1 MGLLLEWSIVKT
13 LLWQLGVIA
22 HFLITLWLVVRVIQQ
37 QRRQSVAIAWI
48 AVLFAL
54 PVVGI
59 IGYMLFGEI
68 NIGHQYRK
76 RSLMAQKLLRDFA
89 NAQQIDFNE
98 ISKNLDTEARQL
110 SNIAL
115 LKTGL
120 GVYDN
125 HTLTLMTDADAIF
138 ASLLADIR
146 AANTMIL
153 LEFYIVSPQGR
164 VIELLEALMA
174 ASQRGVSVHLL
185 ADSVGSHA
193 FFRSSWVNKLKDADV
208 FVHESLPVG
217 LFKTIVKRIDIRNH
231 RKLAIFDNCYGY
243 TGSFNLIDPDFFK
256 QNEHVGKWI
265 DVMIR
270 VESHDTVNSVKAMS
284 LVTTTD
290 ISAETNANFSSLE
303 KIVNRF
309 TKSFYNQS
317 LYIGTS
323 KLHHH
328 KLQHVTNAREV
339 GQNANTRVPKPPL
352 LNILPL
358 QSNLQAYPSVSQVS
372 LQLIPSAPELTG
384 HVIYETLVCA
394 IFAAKKQV
402 VITTPY
408 FVPDDALLLAMT
420 TAAKRG
426 VKVIL
431 NVPKKVDSLLVRFAS
446 QAYFEPL
453 LSAGVQIYLF
463 NAGLLHAKILC
474 VDDDYCLFG
483 TVNMDM
489 RSFYLNMEVSMA
501 IYNRTMTQQMLT
513 CQHEYLQ
520 QSEPL
525 QRDGWQQRSF
535 GAKFLDNAIRL
546 FSPLL

>member
-13 LLWQLGVIA
+13 LLLQLGVIA

-37 QRRQSVAIAWI
+37 QRHQSVAIAWI

-76 RSLMAQKLLRDFA
+76 RSLMVQKLLRDFA
-89 NAQQIDFNE
+89 NAHQIDFNK
-98 ISKNLDTEARQL
+98 ISENLDTEARQL

-125 HTLTLMTDADAIF
+125 HTLTLITDADHIF

-174 ASQRGVSVHLL
+174 ATQRGVSVHLL

-193 FFRSSWVNKLKDADV
+193 FFRSSWVKKLKAADV

-256 QNEHVGKWI
+256 QNAHVGKWI

-270 VESHDTVNSVKAMS
+270 VESHDTVNSVKAMA

-290 ISAETNANFSSLE
+290 ISAETNANFSNLE

-309 TKSFYNQS
+309 TKSFYTQS
-317 LYIGTS
+317 LYIDTS
-323 KLHHH
+323 KLHHR
-328 KLQHVTNAREV
+328 KLQHEANARGA
-339 GQNANTRVPKPPL
+339 GQNANTRVPNPPL
-352 LNILPL
+352 LKILPL
-358 QSNLQAYPSVSQVS
+358 QSSLQAYPSVSQVS
-372 LQLIPSAPELTG
+372 LQLIPSAPELTE

-408 FVPDDALLLAMT
+408 FVPDDALLLALT

-446 QAYFEPL
+446 RAYFEPL

-513 CQHEYLQ
+513 CQHEYLR

>member
-1 MGLLLEWSIVKT
+1 MVLLLEWSIVKT

-22 HFLITLWLVVRVIQQ
+22 HFLIMLWLVVRVIQQ
-37 QRRQSVAIAWI
+37 QRRQSAAIAWI

-76 RSLMAQKLLRDFA
+76 RSLMVQKLLRDFA
-89 NAQQIDFNE
+89 NAHQIDFNK
-98 ISKNLDTEARQL
+98 ISENLDTEARQL

-115 LKTGL
+115 LKTGF

-125 HTLTLMTDADAIF
+125 HTLTLITDADHIF

-174 ASQRGVSVHLL
+174 ATQRGVSVHLL

-193 FFRSSWVNKLKDADV
+193 FFRSQWVKKLKAAGV

-231 RKLAIFDNCYGY
+231 RKLAIFDSCYGY

-256 QNEHVGKWI
+256 RDAHVGKWI
-265 DVMIR
+265 DAMIR
-270 VESHDTVNSVKAMS
+270 VESHDTVNSVKAMA

-290 ISAETNANFSSLE
+290 ISAETNANFSNLE

-309 TKSFYNQS
+309 TKS
-317 LYIGTS
+317 LYIDTS
-323 KLHHH
+323 KLHHR
-328 KLQHVTNAREV
+328 KLQRVANARGL
-339 GQNANTRVPKPPL
+339 GQNANTRVPNPPL
-352 LNILPL
+352 LKILPL
-358 QSNLQAYPSVSQVS
+358 QSSLQAYPSVSQVS

-431 NVPKKVDSLLVRFAS
+431 NVPKKVDSLLVQFAS
-446 QAYFEPL
+446 QAYFDPL

-463 NAGLLHAKILC
+463 NPGLLHAKILC

-501 IYNRTMTQQMLT
+501 IYNRTMTQQILT
-513 CQHEYLQ
+513 CQHEYLR

-525 QRDGWQQRSF
+525 QRDRWQQRSF

>member
-1 MGLLLEWSIVKT
+1 MVLLLEWSIVKT
-13 LLWQLGVIA
+13 LLLQLGVMA
-22 HFLITLWLVVRVIQQ
+22 YFLIRLWLVVRVIQQ
-37 QRRQSVAIAWI
+37 QRRQSAAIAWI

-59 IGYMLFGEI
+59 IGYMLFGET

-89 NAQQIDFNE
+89 NAQHINFNE

-120 GVYDN
+120 GVYDH
-125 HTLTLMTDADAIF
+125 HTLTLMTDADHIF

-174 ASQRGVSVHLL
+174 ATQRGVSVHLL

-193 FFRSSWVNKLKDADV
+193 FFRSSWVKKLKAAGV

-231 RKLAIFDNCYGY
+231 RKLAIFDSCYGY

-256 QNEHVGKWI
+256 QDAHVGKWI

-270 VESHDTVNSVKAMS
+270 VESHDTVNSVKAMA

-290 ISAETNANFSSLE
+290 ISAETNANFSNLE

-309 TKSFYNQS
+309 TKS
-317 LYIGTS
+317 LYIDTS
-323 KLHHH
+323 KLHHR
-328 KLQHVTNAREV
+328 KLQHEANARGA
-339 GQNANTRVPKPPL
+339 GQNANTRVPNPPL
-352 LNILPL
+352 LKILPL
-358 QSNLQAYPSVSQVS
+358 QSSLQAYPSVSQVS

-431 NVPKKVDSLLVRFAS
+431 NVPKKVDSLLVQFAS

-463 NAGLLHAKILC
+463 NPGLLHAKILC

-501 IYNRTMTQQMLT
+501 IYNRTMTQQILT
-513 CQHEYLQ
+513 CQHEYLR

-525 QRDGWQQRSF
+525 QRDRWQQRSF

>member
-13 LLWQLGVIA
+13 LLWQLGVMA
-22 HFLITLWLVVRVIQQ
+22 HSLITLWLVVRVIQQ

-89 NAQQIDFNE
+89 NAQHINFNE

-120 GVYDN
+120 GVYDH
-125 HTLTLMTDADAIF
+125 HTLTLITDADHIF

-174 ASQRGVSVHLL
+174 ATQRGVSVHLL
-185 ADSVGSHA
+185 ADSVGSHT
-193 FFRSSWVNKLKDADV
+193 FFRSSWVKKLKDAGV

-231 RKLAIFDNCYGY
+231 RKLAIFDSCYGY

-256 QNEHVGKWI
+256 QDAHVGKWI

-270 VESHDTVNSVKAMS
+270 VESHDTVNSVKAMA

-290 ISAETNANFSSLE
+290 ISAETNANFSNLE

-309 TKSFYNQS
+309 TKS
-317 LYIGTS
+317 LYIDSS

-328 KLQHVTNAREV
+328 KLQRVANARGL
-339 GQNANTRVPKPPL
+339 GQNANTRVAQPPL
-352 LNILPL
+352 LKILPL

-431 NVPKKVDSLLVRFAS
+431 NVPKKVDSLLVQFAS
-446 QAYFEPL
+446 QAYFDPL

-501 IYNRTMTQQMLT
+501 IYNRTMTQQILT
-513 CQHEYLQ
+513 CQYKYLQ

-525 QRDGWQQRSF
+525 QRDRWQQRSF

>member
-13 LLWQLGVIA
+13 LLLQLGVIA

-37 QRRQSVAIAWI
+37 QRHQSVAVAWI

-89 NAQQIDFNE
+89 NAQHIDFNE

-125 HTLTLMTDADAIF
+125 HTLTLITDADHIF

-146 AANTMIL
+146 AANTIIL

-174 ASQRGVSVHLL
+174 ATQRGVSVHLL
-185 ADSVGSHA
+185 ADSVGSHT
-193 FFRSSWVNKLKDADV
+193 FFRSSWVKKLKDAGV

-231 RKLAIFDNCYGY
+231 RKLAIFDSCYGY

-256 QNEHVGKWI
+256 QDAHVGKWI

-270 VESHDTVNSVKAMS
+270 VESHDTVNSVKAMA

-290 ISAETNANFSSLE
+290 ISAETNANFSGLK

-309 TKSFYNQS
+309 TKS
-317 LYIGTS
+317 LYIDTS

-328 KLQHVTNAREV
+328 KLKNVTNTSEV
-339 GQNANTRVPKPPL
+339 LKKANAGVNQPPL
-352 LNILPL
+352 LKILPL
-358 QSNLQAYPSVSQVS
+358 QSSLQAYPSVSQVS

-431 NVPKKVDSLLVRFAS
+431 NVPKKVDSLLVQFAS
-446 QAYFEPL
+446 QAYFDPL

-501 IYNRTMTQQMLT
+501 IYNRTMTQQILT
-513 CQHEYLQ
+513 CQHEYLR

>member
-1 MGLLLEWSIVKT
+1 
-13 LLWQLGVIA
+13 
-22 HFLITLWLVVRVIQQ
+22 
-37 QRRQSVAIAWI
+37 
-48 AVLFAL
+48 
-54 PVVGI
+54 
-59 IGYMLFGEI
+59 
-68 NIGHQYRK
+68 
-76 RSLMAQKLLRDFA
+76 MA
-89 NAQQIDFNE
+89 
-98 ISKNLDTEARQL
+98 
-110 SNIAL
+110 
-115 LKTGL
+115 
-120 GVYDN
+120 
-125 HTLTLMTDADAIF
+125 
-138 ASLLADIR
+138 
-146 AANTMIL
+146 
-153 LEFYIVSPQGR
+153 
-164 VIELLEALMA
+164 
-174 ASQRGVSVHLL
+174 
-185 ADSVGSHA
+185 
-193 FFRSSWVNKLKDADV
+193 
-208 FVHESLPVG
+208 
-217 LFKTIVKRIDIRNH
+217 
-231 RKLAIFDNCYGY
+231 
-243 TGSFNLIDPDFFK
+243 
-256 QNEHVGKWI
+256 
-265 DVMIR
+265 
-270 VESHDTVNSVKAMS
+270 

-290 ISAETNANFSSLE
+290 ISAETNANFSGLK

-309 TKSFYNQS
+309 TKSFYTKS
-317 LYIGTS
+317 LYIGTP

-328 KLQHVTNAREV
+328 KLQHVTKSRRV
-339 GQNANTRVPKPPL
+339 GQNANTGVTEPPL

-358 QSNLQAYPSVSQVS
+358 LSDLQAYPSVSQVS

-408 FVPDDALLLAMT
+408 FVPDDALLLAIT

-426 VKVIL
+426 VKGIL
-431 NVPKKVDSLLVRFAS
+431 NVPKKVDSVLVRFAS

>member
-37 QRRQSVAIAWI
+37 QRSQSVAIAWI

-68 NIGHQYRK
+68 NIGYQYRK
-76 RSLMAQKLLRDFA
+76 RSLMVQKLLRDFA
-89 NAQQIDFNE
+89 HAHQIDFNK
-98 ISKNLDTEARQL
+98 ISENLDTEARQL

-120 GVYDN
+120 GVYDH
-125 HTLTLMTDADAIF
+125 HTLTLMTDADHIF

-174 ASQRGVSVHLL
+174 ATQRGVSVHLL

-193 FFRSSWVNKLKDADV
+193 FFRSSWVKKLKAADV

-231 RKLAIFDNCYGY
+231 RKLAIFDSCYGY

-256 QNEHVGKWI
+256 QNAHVGKWI

-270 VESHDTVNSVKAMS
+270 VESHDTVNSVKAMA

-290 ISAETNANFSSLE
+290 ISAETNANFSNLE

-309 TKSFYNQS
+309 TKS
-317 LYIGTS
+317 LYIDTS
-323 KLHHH
+323 KLHHR
-328 KLQHVTNAREV
+328 KLQHEANARGA
-339 GQNANTRVPKPPL
+339 GQNANPGVTQPPL

-358 QSNLQAYPSVSQVS
+358 QSSLQAYPSVSQVS
-372 LQLIPSAPELTG
+372 LQLIPSAPELTE

-408 FVPDDALLLAMT
+408 FVPDDALLLALT

-513 CQHEYLQ
+513 CQHQYLR

-535 GAKFLDNAIRL
+535 AAKFLDNAIRL

>member
-22 HFLITLWLVVRVIQQ
+22 HFLIILWLVVRVIQQ

-76 RSLMAQKLLRDFA
+76 RSLMVQKLLRDFA
-89 NAQQIDFNE
+89 NAHQIDFNK
-98 ISKNLDTEARQL
+98 ISENLDTEARQL

-125 HTLTLMTDADAIF
+125 HTLTLITDADHIF

-146 AANTMIL
+146 AANTIIL

-174 ASQRGVSVHLL
+174 ATQRGVSVHLL

-193 FFRSSWVNKLKDADV
+193 FFRSQWVKKLKAAGV

-231 RKLAIFDNCYGY
+231 RKLAIFDSCYGY

-256 QNEHVGKWI
+256 QDAHVGKWI
-265 DVMIR
+265 DAMIR
-270 VESHDTVNSVKAMS
+270 VESHDTVNSVKAMA

-290 ISAETNANFSSLE
+290 ISAETNANFSNLE

-309 TKSFYNQS
+309 TKS
-317 LYIGTS
+317 LYIDTS
-323 KLHHH
+323 KLRHR
-328 KLQHVTNAREV
+328 KLQHEANARGA
-339 GQNANTRVPKPPL
+339 GQNANTRVPNPPL
-352 LNILPL
+352 LKILPL
-358 QSNLQAYPSVSQVS
+358 QSDLQAYPSVSQVS
-372 LQLIPSAPELTG
+372 LQLIPSAPELTE

-431 NVPKKVDSLLVRFAS
+431 NVPKKVDSLLVQFAS
-446 QAYFEPL
+446 QAYFDPL

-463 NAGLLHAKILC
+463 NPGLLHAKILC

-501 IYNRTMTQQMLT
+501 IYNRTMTQQILT
-513 CQHEYLQ
+513 CQHEYLR

-525 QRDGWQQRSF
+525 QRDRWQQRSF

>member
-59 IGYMLFGEI
+59 IGYMLFGET

-89 NAQQIDFNE
+89 NAHQIDFNQ
-98 ISKNLDTEARQL
+98 ISENLDTEARQL

-125 HTLTLMTDADAIF
+125 HTLTLITDADHIF

-174 ASQRGVSVHLL
+174 ATQRGVSVHLL

-193 FFRSSWVNKLKDADV
+193 FFRSSWVKKLKAADV

-231 RKLAIFDNCYGY
+231 RKLAIFDSCYGY

-256 QNEHVGKWI
+256 QDAHVGKWI
-265 DVMIR
+265 DAMIR
-270 VESHDTVNSVKAMS
+270 VESHDTVNSVKAMA

-290 ISAETNANFSSLE
+290 ISAETNANFSNLE

-309 TKSFYNQS
+309 TKS
-317 LYIGTS
+317 LYIDTS
-323 KLHHH
+323 KLHHR
-328 KLQHVTNAREV
+328 KLQHEANARGA
-339 GQNANTRVPKPPL
+339 GQNANTRVPNPPL
-352 LNILPL
+352 LKILPL
-358 QSNLQAYPSVSQVS
+358 QSDLQAYPSVSQVS
-372 LQLIPSAPELTG
+372 LQLIPSAPELTE

-431 NVPKKVDSLLVRFAS
+431 NVPKKVDSLLVQFAS

-463 NAGLLHAKILC
+463 NPGLLHAKILC

-501 IYNRTMTQQMLT
+501 IYNRTMTQQILT
-513 CQHEYLQ
+513 CQHEYLR

-525 QRDGWQQRSF
+525 QRDRWQQRSF

>member
-22 HFLITLWLVVRVIQQ
+22 HFLIILWLVVRVIQQ

-89 NAQQIDFNE
+89 NAHQIDFNK
-98 ISKNLDTEARQL
+98 ISENLDTEARQL

-125 HTLTLMTDADAIF
+125 HTLTLITDADHIF

-146 AANTMIL
+146 AANTIIL

-164 VIELLEALMA
+164 VIELLEALMEA
-174 ASQRGVSVHLL
+174 TQRGVSVHLL

-193 FFRSSWVNKLKDADV
+193 FFRSSWVKKLKDAGV

-231 RKLAIFDNCYGY
+231 RKLAIFDSCYGY

-256 QNEHVGKWI
+256 RDAHVGKWI

-270 VESHDTVNSVKAMS
+270 VESHDTVNSVKAMA

-290 ISAETNANFSSLE
+290 ISAETNANFSNLE

-309 TKSFYNQS
+309 TKS
-317 LYIGTS
+317 LYIDTS
-323 KLHHH
+323 KLHHR
-328 KLQHVTNAREV
+328 KLQHEANARGA
-339 GQNANTRVPKPPL
+339 GQNANTRVPNPPL
-352 LNILPL
+352 LKILPL
-358 QSNLQAYPSVSQVS
+358 QSSLQAYPSVSQVS

-431 NVPKKVDSLLVRFAS
+431 NVPKKVDSLLVQFAS
-446 QAYFEPL
+446 QAYFDPL

-501 IYNRTMTQQMLT
+501 IYNRTMTQQILT
-513 CQHEYLQ
+513 CQHEYLR

-525 QRDGWQQRSF
+525 QRDRWQQRSF

>member
-22 HFLITLWLVVRVIQQ
+22 HFLIILWLVVRVIQQ

-76 RSLMAQKLLRDFA
+76 RSLMVQKLLRDFA
-89 NAQQIDFNE
+89 HAHQIDFNK
-98 ISKNLDTEARQL
+98 ISENLDTEARQL

-125 HTLTLMTDADAIF
+125 HTLTLITDADHIF

-174 ASQRGVSVHLL
+174 ATQRGVSVHLL

-193 FFRSSWVNKLKDADV
+193 FFRSQWVKKLKDADV

-270 VESHDTVNSVKAMS
+270 VEGHDNVNSVKAMA

-290 ISAETNANFSSLE
+290 ISAETNANFSNLE

-309 TKSFYNQS
+309 TKS
-317 LYIGTS
+317 LYIDTS
-323 KLHHH
+323 KLHHR
-328 KLQHVTNAREV
+328 KLQHEANARGA
-339 GQNANTRVPKPPL
+339 GQNANTRVPNPPL
-352 LNILPL
+352 LKILPL
-358 QSNLQAYPSVSQVS
+358 QSSLQAYPSVSQVS
-372 LQLIPSAPELTG
+372 LQLIPSAPELTE

-431 NVPKKVDSLLVRFAS
+431 NVPKKVDSLLVQFAS
-446 QAYFEPL
+446 QAYFDPL

-501 IYNRTMTQQMLT
+501 IYNRTMTQQILT
-513 CQHEYLQ
+513 CQHEYLR

-525 QRDGWQQRSF
+525 QRDRWQQRSF

>member
-22 HFLITLWLVVRVIQQ
+22 HFLIMLWLVVRVIQQ

-76 RSLMAQKLLRDFA
+76 RSLMVQKLLRDFA
-89 NAQQIDFNE
+89 NAHQIDFNK
-98 ISKNLDTEARQL
+98 ISENLDTEARQL

-125 HTLTLMTDADAIF
+125 HTLTLITDADHIF

-174 ASQRGVSVHLL
+174 ATQRGVSVHLL

-193 FFRSSWVNKLKDADV
+193 FFRSQWVKKLKAADV

-231 RKLAIFDNCYGY
+231 RKLAIFDSCYGY

-256 QNEHVGKWI
+256 RDAHVGKWI
-265 DVMIR
+265 DAMIR
-270 VESHDTVNSVKAMS
+270 VESHDTVNSVKAMA

-290 ISAETNANFSSLE
+290 ISAETNANFSNLE

-309 TKSFYNQS
+309 TKS
-317 LYIGTS
+317 LYIDTS
-323 KLHHH
+323 KLHHR
-328 KLQHVTNAREV
+328 KLQHEANARGV

-358 QSNLQAYPSVSQVS
+358 QSDLQAYPSVSQVS
-372 LQLIPSAPELTG
+372 LQLIPSAPELTE

-431 NVPKKVDSLLVRFAS
+431 NVPKKVDSLLVQFAS
-446 QAYFEPL
+446 QAYFDPL

-463 NAGLLHAKILC
+463 NPGLLHAKILC

-501 IYNRTMTQQMLT
+501 IYNRTMTQQILT
-513 CQHEYLQ
+513 CQHEYLR

-525 QRDGWQQRSF
+525 QRDRWQQRSF

>member
-1 MGLLLEWSIVKT
+1 MVLLLEWSIVKT
-13 LLWQLGVIA
+13 LLLQLGVMA
-22 HFLITLWLVVRVIQQ
+22 YFLIRLWLVVRVIQQ
-37 QRRQSVAIAWI
+37 QRRQSAAIAWI
-48 AVLFAL
+48 AVLFAV

-89 NAQQIDFNE
+89 NAQHINFNE

-120 GVYDN
+120 GVYDH
-125 HTLTLMTDADAIF
+125 HTLTLMTDADHIF

-146 AANTMIL
+146 AANTIIL

-174 ASQRGVSVHLL
+174 ATQRGVSVHLL

-193 FFRSSWVNKLKDADV
+193 FFRSSWVKKLKAADV

-231 RKLAIFDNCYGY
+231 RKLAIFDSCYGY

-256 QNEHVGKWI
+256 QDAHVGKWI

-270 VESHDTVNSVKAMS
+270 VESHDTVNSVKAMA

-290 ISAETNANFSSLE
+290 ISAETNANFSNLE

-309 TKSFYNQS
+309 TKS
-317 LYIGTS
+317 LYIDTS
-323 KLHHH
+323 KLHHR
-328 KLQHVTNAREV
+328 KLQRVANARGA
-339 GQNANTRVPKPPL
+339 GQNANTRVAQPPL
-352 LNILPL
+352 LKILPL
-358 QSNLQAYPSVSQVS
+358 QSSLQAYPSVSQVS

-431 NVPKKVDSLLVRFAS
+431 NVPKKVDSLLVQFAS
-446 QAYFEPL
+446 QAYFDPL

-501 IYNRTMTQQMLT
+501 IYNRTMTQQILT
-513 CQHEYLQ
+513 CQHEYLR

-525 QRDGWQQRSF
+525 QCDRWQQRSF

>member
-22 HFLITLWLVVRVIQQ
+22 HFLIMLWLVVRVIQQ

-89 NAQQIDFNE
+89 NAHQIDFNK
-98 ISKNLDTEARQL
+98 ISENLDTEARQL

-125 HTLTLMTDADAIF
+125 HTLTLITDADHIF

-146 AANTMIL
+146 AANTIIL

-164 VIELLEALMA
+164 VIELLEALMEA
-174 ASQRGVSVHLL
+174 TQRGVSVHLL

-193 FFRSSWVNKLKDADV
+193 FFRSSWVKKLKDAGV

-231 RKLAIFDNCYGY
+231 RKLAIFDSCYGY

-256 QNEHVGKWI
+256 QDAHVGKWI

-270 VESHDTVNSVKAMS
+270 VESHDTVNSVKAMA

-290 ISAETNANFSSLE
+290 ISAETNANFSNLE

-309 TKSFYNQS
+309 TKS
-317 LYIGTS
+317 LYIDTS
-323 KLHHH
+323 KLHHR
-328 KLQHVTNAREV
+328 KLQHEANARGA
-339 GQNANTRVPKPPL
+339 GQNANTRVPNPPL
-352 LNILPL
+352 LKILPL
-358 QSNLQAYPSVSQVS
+358 QSSLQAYPSVSQVS

-431 NVPKKVDSLLVRFAS
+431 NVPKKVDSLLVQFAS
-446 QAYFEPL
+446 QAYFDPL

-501 IYNRTMTQQMLT
+501 IYNRTMTQQILT
-513 CQHEYLQ
+513 CQHEYLR

-525 QRDGWQQRSF
+525 QRDRWQQRSF

>member
-1 MGLLLEWSIVKT
+1 M
-13 LLWQLGVIA
+13 
-22 HFLITLWLVVRVIQQ
+22 
-37 QRRQSVAIAWI
+37 
-48 AVLFAL
+48 
-54 PVVGI
+54 
-59 IGYMLFGEI
+59 
-68 NIGHQYRK
+68 
-76 RSLMAQKLLRDFA
+76 
-89 NAQQIDFNE
+89 
-98 ISKNLDTEARQL
+98 
-110 SNIAL
+110 
-115 LKTGL
+115 
-120 GVYDN
+120 
-125 HTLTLMTDADAIF
+125 
-138 ASLLADIR
+138 
-146 AANTMIL
+146 
-153 LEFYIVSPQGR
+153 
-164 VIELLEALMA
+164 
-174 ASQRGVSVHLL
+174 
-185 ADSVGSHA
+185 
-193 FFRSSWVNKLKDADV
+193 
-208 FVHESLPVG
+208 
-217 LFKTIVKRIDIRNH
+217 
-231 RKLAIFDNCYGY
+231 
-243 TGSFNLIDPDFFK
+243 
-256 QNEHVGKWI
+256 
-265 DVMIR
+265 
-270 VESHDTVNSVKAMS
+270 
-284 LVTTTD
+284 
-290 ISAETNANFSSLE
+290 
-303 KIVNRF
+303 
-309 TKSFYNQS
+309 
-317 LYIGTS
+317 
-323 KLHHH
+323 
-328 KLQHVTNAREV
+328 
-339 GQNANTRVPKPPL
+339 
-352 LNILPL
+352 
-358 QSNLQAYPSVSQVS
+358 SQVS

-408 FVPDDALLLAMT
+408 FVPDDALLLALT

-525 QRDGWQQRSF
+525 QRYGWQQRSF

>member
-1 MGLLLEWSIVKT
+1 MVLLLEWSIVKT
-13 LLWQLGVIA
+13 LLLQLGVMA
-22 HFLITLWLVVRVIQQ
+22 YFLIRLWLVVRVIQQ
-37 QRRQSVAIAWI
+37 QRRQSAAIAWI

-59 IGYMLFGEI
+59 IGYMLFGET

-89 NAQQIDFNE
+89 NAQHIDFNQ
-98 ISKNLDTEARQL
+98 ISENLDTEARQL

-125 HTLTLMTDADAIF
+125 HTLTLITDADHIF

-174 ASQRGVSVHLL
+174 ATQRGVSVHLL

-193 FFRSSWVNKLKDADV
+193 FFRSSWVKKLKAAGV

-231 RKLAIFDNCYGY
+231 RKLAIFDSCYGY

-256 QNEHVGKWI
+256 QDAHVGKWI
-265 DVMIR
+265 DAMIR
-270 VESHDTVNSVKAMS
+270 VESHDTVNSVKAMA

-290 ISAETNANFSSLE
+290 ISAETNANFSNLE

-309 TKSFYNQS
+309 TKS
-317 LYIGTS
+317 LYIDTS
-323 KLHHH
+323 KLHHR
-328 KLQHVTNAREV
+328 KLQHVANARGL
-339 GQNANTRVPKPPL
+339 GQNANTRVPNPPL
-352 LNILPL
+352 LKILPL
-358 QSNLQAYPSVSQVS
+358 QSSLQAYPSVSQVS

-431 NVPKKVDSLLVRFAS
+431 NVPKKVDSLLVQFAS
-446 QAYFEPL
+446 QAYFDPL

-501 IYNRTMTQQMLT
+501 IYNRTMTQQILT
-513 CQHEYLQ
+513 CQYKYLQ

-525 QRDGWQQRSF
+525 QRDRWQQRSF

>member
-37 QRRQSVAIAWI
+37 QRSQSVAIAWI

-59 IGYMLFGEI
+59 IGYMLFGET

-120 GVYDN
+120 GVYDH

-174 ASQRGVSVHLL
+174 ATQRGVSVHLL

-193 FFRSSWVNKLKDADV
+193 FFRSSWVKKLKAADV

-231 RKLAIFDNCYGY
+231 RKLAIFDSCYGY

-256 QNEHVGKWI
+256 QNAHVGKWI

-270 VESHDTVNSVKAMS
+270 VESHDTVNSVKAMA

-290 ISAETNANFSSLE
+290 ISAETNANFSNLE

-309 TKSFYNQS
+309 TKS
-317 LYIGTS
+317 LYIDTS
-323 KLHHH
+323 KLHHR
-328 KLQHVTNAREV
+328 KLQHEANARGA
-339 GQNANTRVPKPPL
+339 GQNANPGVTQPPL

-358 QSNLQAYPSVSQVS
+358 QSSLQAYPSVSQVS
-372 LQLIPSAPELTG
+372 LQLIPSAPELTE

-408 FVPDDALLLAMT
+408 FVPDDALLLALT

-513 CQHEYLQ
+513 CQHQYLR

-535 GAKFLDNAIRL
+535 AAKFLDNAIRL

>member
-22 HFLITLWLVVRVIQQ
+22 HFLIMLWLVVRVIQQ

-59 IGYMLFGEI
+59 IGYMLFGET

-76 RSLMAQKLLRDFA
+76 RSLMVQKLLRDFA
-89 NAQQIDFNE
+89 NAHQIDFNQ
-98 ISKNLDTEARQL
+98 ISENLDTEARQL

-120 GVYDN
+120 GVYDH
-125 HTLTLMTDADAIF
+125 HTLTLITDADAIF
-138 ASLLADIR
+138 DSLLADIR

-174 ASQRGVSVHLL
+174 ATQRGVSVHLL

-193 FFRSSWVNKLKDADV
+193 FFRSSWVKKLKAADV

-231 RKLAIFDNCYGY
+231 RKLAIFDSCYGY

-256 QNEHVGKWI
+256 QDAHVGKWI

-270 VESHDTVNSVKAMS
+270 VESHDTVNSVKAMA

-290 ISAETNANFSSLE
+290 ISAETNANFSNLE

-309 TKSFYNQS
+309 TKS
-317 LYIGTS
+317 LYIDTS
-323 KLHHH
+323 KLHHR
-328 KLQHVTNAREV
+328 KLQHEANARGA
-339 GQNANTRVPKPPL
+339 GQNANTRVAQPPL
-352 LNILPL
+352 LKILPL
-358 QSNLQAYPSVSQVS
+358 QSSLQAYPSVSQVS

-431 NVPKKVDSLLVRFAS
+431 NVPKKVDSLLVQFAS
-446 QAYFEPL
+446 QAYFDPL

-501 IYNRTMTQQMLT
+501 IYNRTMTQQILT
-513 CQHEYLQ
+513 CQHEYLR

-525 QRDGWQQRSF
+525 QRDRWQQRSF

>member
-22 HFLITLWLVVRVIQQ
+22 HFLIMLWLVVRVIQQ

-59 IGYMLFGEI
+59 IGYMLFGET

-89 NAQQIDFNE
+89 NAHQIDFNQ
-98 ISKNLDTEARQL
+98 ISENLDTEARQL

-125 HTLTLMTDADAIF
+125 HTLTLITDADHIF

-174 ASQRGVSVHLL
+174 ATQRGVSVHLL

-193 FFRSSWVNKLKDADV
+193 FFRSSWVKKLKAADV

-231 RKLAIFDNCYGY
+231 RKLAIFDSCYGY

-256 QNEHVGKWI
+256 QDAHVGKWI
-265 DVMIR
+265 DAMIR
-270 VESHDTVNSVKAMS
+270 VESHDTVNSVKAMA

-290 ISAETNANFSSLE
+290 ISAETNANFSNLE

-309 TKSFYNQS
+309 TKS
-317 LYIGTS
+317 LYIDTS
-323 KLHHH
+323 KLHHR
-328 KLQHVTNAREV
+328 KLQHEANARGA
-339 GQNANTRVPKPPL
+339 GQNANTRVAQPPL
-352 LNILPL
+352 LKILPL
-358 QSNLQAYPSVSQVS
+358 QSDLQAYPSVSQVS
-372 LQLIPSAPELTG
+372 LQLIPSAPELTE

-431 NVPKKVDSLLVRFAS
+431 NVPKKVDSLLVQFAS
-446 QAYFEPL
+446 QAYFDPL

>member
-22 HFLITLWLVVRVIQQ
+22 HFLIILWLVVRVIQQ

-125 HTLTLMTDADAIF
+125 HTLTLITDADHIF

-174 ASQRGVSVHLL
+174 ATQRGVSVHLL

-193 FFRSSWVNKLKDADV
+193 FFRSSWVKKLKAAGV

-231 RKLAIFDNCYGY
+231 RKLAIFDSCYGY

-256 QNEHVGKWI
+256 QDAHVGKWI
-265 DVMIR
+265 DAMIR
-270 VESHDTVNSVKAMS
+270 VESHDTVNSVKAMA

-290 ISAETNANFSSLE
+290 ISAETNANFSNLE

-309 TKSFYNQS
+309 TKSFYTQS
-317 LYIGTS
+317 LYIDTS
-323 KLHHH
+323 KLHHR
-328 KLQHVTNAREV
+328 KLQHEANARGA
-339 GQNANTRVPKPPL
+339 GQNANTRVPNPPL
-352 LNILPL
+352 LKILPL
-358 QSNLQAYPSVSQVS
+358 QSDLQAYPSVSQVS
-372 LQLIPSAPELTG
+372 LQLIPSAPELTE

-431 NVPKKVDSLLVRFAS
+431 NVPKKVDSLLVQFAS
-446 QAYFEPL
+446 QAYFDPL

-520 QSEPL
+520 QSEQL

>member
-22 HFLITLWLVVRVIQQ
+22 HFLIMLWLVVRVIQQ

-76 RSLMAQKLLRDFA
+76 RSLMVQKLLRDFA
-89 NAQQIDFNE
+89 NAHQIDFNK
-98 ISKNLDTEARQL
+98 ISENLDTEARQL

-125 HTLTLMTDADAIF
+125 HTLTLITDADHIF

-146 AANTMIL
+146 AANTIIL

-174 ASQRGVSVHLL
+174 ATQRGVSVHLL

-193 FFRSSWVNKLKDADV
+193 FFRSSWVKKLKAADV

-231 RKLAIFDNCYGY
+231 RKLAIFDSCYGY

-256 QNEHVGKWI
+256 RDAHVGKWI
-265 DVMIR
+265 DAMIR
-270 VESHDTVNSVKAMS
+270 VESHDTVNSVKAMA

-290 ISAETNANFSSLE
+290 ISAETNANFSNLE

-309 TKSFYNQS
+309 TKS
-317 LYIGTS
+317 LYIDTS
-323 KLHHH
+323 KLHHR
-328 KLQHVTNAREV
+328 KLQHEANARGA
-339 GQNANTRVPKPPL
+339 GQNANTRVPNPPL
-352 LNILPL
+352 LKILPL
-358 QSNLQAYPSVSQVS
+358 QSSLQAYPSVSQVS
-372 LQLIPSAPELTG
+372 LQLIPSAPELTE

-431 NVPKKVDSLLVRFAS
+431 NVPKKVDSLLVQFAS

-463 NAGLLHAKILC
+463 NPGLLHAKILC

-513 CQHEYLQ
+513 CQHEYLR

>member
-1 MGLLLEWSIVKT
+1 
-13 LLWQLGVIA
+13 
-22 HFLITLWLVVRVIQQ
+22 
-37 QRRQSVAIAWI
+37 
-48 AVLFAL
+48 
-54 PVVGI
+54 
-59 IGYMLFGEI
+59 MLFGET

-120 GVYDN
+120 GVYDH
-125 HTLTLMTDADAIF
+125 HTLTLMTDADHIF

-174 ASQRGVSVHLL
+174 ATQRGVSVHLL

-193 FFRSSWVNKLKDADV
+193 FFRSSWVKKLKAADV

-231 RKLAIFDNCYGY
+231 RKLAIFDSCYGY

-256 QNEHVGKWI
+256 QNAHVGKWI

-270 VESHDTVNSVKAMS
+270 VESHDTVNSVKAMA

-290 ISAETNANFSSLE
+290 ISAETNANFSNLE

-309 TKSFYNQS
+309 TKS
-317 LYIGTS
+317 LYIDTS
-323 KLHHH
+323 KLHHR
-328 KLQHVTNAREV
+328 KLQHEANARGA
-339 GQNANTRVPKPPL
+339 GQNANPGVTQPPL

-358 QSNLQAYPSVSQVS
+358 QSSLQAYPSVSQVS
-372 LQLIPSAPELTG
+372 LQLIPSAPELTE

-408 FVPDDALLLAMT
+408 FVPDDALLLALT

-513 CQHEYLQ
+513 CQHQYLR

-535 GAKFLDNAIRL
+535 AAKFLDNAIRL

>member
-125 HTLTLMTDADAIF
+125 HTLTLMTDADHIF

-164 VIELLEALMA
+164 VIEVLEALMA
-174 ASQRGVSVHLL
+174 ATQRGVSVHLL

>member
-1 MGLLLEWSIVKT
+1 MGLLLEWSIVKM
-13 LLWQLGVIA
+13 LLLQLSVIA

-37 QRRQSVAIAWI
+37 QRHQSVAIAWI

-120 GVYDN
+120 GVYDH
-125 HTLTLMTDADAIF
+125 HTLTLMTDADHIF

-174 ASQRGVSVHLL
+174 ATQRGVSVHLL

-270 VESHDTVNSVKAMS
+270 VESHDTVN
-284 LVTTTD
+284 
-290 ISAETNANFSSLE
+290 
-303 KIVNRF
+303 
-309 TKSFYNQS
+309 
-317 LYIGTS
+317 
-323 KLHHH
+323 
-328 KLQHVTNAREV
+328 
-339 GQNANTRVPKPPL
+339 
-352 LNILPL
+352 
-358 QSNLQAYPSVSQVS
+358 
-372 LQLIPSAPELTG
+372 
-384 HVIYETLVCA
+384 
-394 IFAAKKQV
+394 
-402 VITTPY
+402 
-408 FVPDDALLLAMT
+408 
-420 TAAKRG
+420 
-426 VKVIL
+426 
-431 NVPKKVDSLLVRFAS
+431 
-446 QAYFEPL
+446 
-453 LSAGVQIYLF
+453 
-463 NAGLLHAKILC
+463 
-474 VDDDYCLFG
+474 
-483 TVNMDM
+483 
-489 RSFYLNMEVSMA
+489 
-501 IYNRTMTQQMLT
+501 
-513 CQHEYLQ
+513 
-520 QSEPL
+520 
-525 QRDGWQQRSF
+525 
-535 GAKFLDNAIRL
+535 
-546 FSPLL
+546 

>member
-37 QRRQSVAIAWI
+37 QRSQSVAIAWI

-89 NAQQIDFNE
+89 HAHQIDFNK
-98 ISKNLDTEARQL
+98 ISENLDTEARQL

-120 GVYDN
+120 GVYDH
-125 HTLTLMTDADAIF
+125 HTLTLMTDADHIF

-174 ASQRGVSVHLL
+174 ATQRGVSVHLL

-193 FFRSSWVNKLKDADV
+193 FFRSSWVKKLKAADV

-231 RKLAIFDNCYGY
+231 RKLAIFDSCYGY

-256 QNEHVGKWI
+256 QNAHVGKWI

-270 VESHDTVNSVKAMS
+270 VESHDTVNSVKAMA

-290 ISAETNANFSSLE
+290 ISAETNANFSNLE

-309 TKSFYNQS
+309 TKS
-317 LYIGTS
+317 LYIDTS
-323 KLHHH
+323 KLHHR
-328 KLQHVTNAREV
+328 KLQHEANARGA
-339 GQNANTRVPKPPL
+339 GQNANTRVAQPPL
-352 LNILPL
+352 LKILPL
-358 QSNLQAYPSVSQVS
+358 QSSLQAYPSVSQVS
-372 LQLIPSAPELTG
+372 LQLIPSAPELTE

-408 FVPDDALLLAMT
+408 FVPDDALLLALT

-431 NVPKKVDSLLVRFAS
+431 NVPKKVDSLLVQFAS
-446 QAYFEPL
+446 QAYFDPL

-513 CQHEYLQ
+513 CQHQYLR

-535 GAKFLDNAIRL
+535 AAKFLDNAIRL

>member
-37 QRRQSVAIAWI
+37 QRSQSVAIAWI

-89 NAQQIDFNE
+89 HAHQIDFNK
-98 ISKNLDTEARQL
+98 ISENLDTEARQL

-120 GVYDN
+120 GVYDH

-174 ASQRGVSVHLL
+174 ATQRGVSVHLL

-193 FFRSSWVNKLKDADV
+193 FFHSQWVKKLKDADV

-231 RKLAIFDNCYGY
+231 RKLAIFDSCYGY

-256 QNEHVGKWI
+256 QNAHVGKWI

-270 VESHDTVNSVKAMS
+270 VESHDTVNSVKAMA

-290 ISAETNANFSSLE
+290 ISAETNANFSNLE

-309 TKSFYNQS
+309 TKS
-317 LYIGTS
+317 LYIDTS
-323 KLHHH
+323 KLHHR
-328 KLQHVTNAREV
+328 KLQHEANARGA
-339 GQNANTRVPKPPL
+339 GQNANPGVTQPPL

-358 QSNLQAYPSVSQVS
+358 QSSLQAYPSVSQVS
-372 LQLIPSAPELTG
+372 LQLIPSAPELTE

-408 FVPDDALLLAMT
+408 FVPDDALLLALT

-513 CQHEYLQ
+513 CQHQYLR

-535 GAKFLDNAIRL
+535 AAKFLDNAIRL

>member
-22 HFLITLWLVVRVIQQ
+22 HFLIILWLVVRVIQQ

-76 RSLMAQKLLRDFA
+76 RSLMVQKLLRDFA
-89 NAQQIDFNE
+89 NAHQIDFNK
-98 ISKNLDTEARQL
+98 ISENLDTEARQL

-115 LKTGL
+115 LKTGF
-120 GVYDN
+120 GVYDH
-125 HTLTLMTDADAIF
+125 HTLTLITDADAIF

-174 ASQRGVSVHLL
+174 ATQRGVSVHLL

-193 FFRSSWVNKLKDADV
+193 FFRSSWVKKLKAADV

-231 RKLAIFDNCYGY
+231 RKLAIFDSCYGY

-256 QNEHVGKWI
+256 QDAHVGKWI

-270 VESHDTVNSVKAMS
+270 VESHDTVNSVKAMA

-290 ISAETNANFSSLE
+290 ISAETNANFSNLE

-309 TKSFYNQS
+309 TKS
-317 LYIGTS
+317 LYIDTS
-323 KLHHH
+323 KLHHR
-328 KLQHVTNAREV
+328 KLQHEANARGA
-339 GQNANTRVPKPPL
+339 GQNANTRVPNPPL

-358 QSNLQAYPSVSQVS
+358 QSDLQAYPSVSQVS
-372 LQLIPSAPELTG
+372 LQLIPSAPELTE

-431 NVPKKVDSLLVRFAS
+431 NVPKKVDSLLVQFAS

-463 NAGLLHAKILC
+463 NPGLLHAKILC

-501 IYNRTMTQQMLT
+501 IYNRTMTQQILT
-513 CQHEYLQ
+513 CQHEYLR
-520 QSEPL
+520 QSELL

>member
-1 MGLLLEWSIVKT
+1 MVLLLEWSIVKT

-22 HFLITLWLVVRVIQQ
+22 HSLITLWLVVRVIQQ

-76 RSLMAQKLLRDFA
+76 RSLMVQKLLRDFA
-89 NAQQIDFNE
+89 NAHQIDFNK
-98 ISKNLDTEARQL
+98 ISENLDTEARQL

-125 HTLTLMTDADAIF
+125 HTLTLITDADHIF

-146 AANTMIL
+146 AANTIIL

-174 ASQRGVSVHLL
+174 ATQRGVSVHLL

-193 FFRSSWVNKLKDADV
+193 FFRSQWVKKLKAAGV

-231 RKLAIFDNCYGY
+231 RKLAIFDSCYGY

-256 QNEHVGKWI
+256 QDAHVGKWI
-265 DVMIR
+265 DAMIR
-270 VESHDTVNSVKAMS
+270 VESHDTVNSVKAMA

-290 ISAETNANFSSLE
+290 ISAEINANFSNLE

-309 TKSFYNQS
+309 TKS
-317 LYIGTS
+317 LYIDTS
-323 KLHHH
+323 KLRHR
-328 KLQHVTNAREV
+328 KLQHEANARGA
-339 GQNANTRVPKPPL
+339 GQNANTRVPNPPL
-352 LNILPL
+352 LKILPL
-358 QSNLQAYPSVSQVS
+358 QSDLQAYPSVSQVS
-372 LQLIPSAPELTG
+372 LQLIPSAPELTE
-384 HVIYETLVCA
+384 HAIYETLVCA

-431 NVPKKVDSLLVRFAS
+431 NVPKKVDSLLVQFAS
-446 QAYFEPL
+446 QAYFDPL

-463 NAGLLHAKILC
+463 NPGLLHAKILC

-501 IYNRTMTQQMLT
+501 IYNRTMTQQILT
-513 CQHEYLQ
+513 CQHEYLR

-525 QRDGWQQRSF
+525 QRDRWQQRSF

>member
-1 MGLLLEWSIVKT
+1 MVLLLEWSIVKT
-13 LLWQLGVIA
+13 LLLQLGVMA
-22 HFLITLWLVVRVIQQ
+22 YFLIRLWLVVRVIQQ
-37 QRRQSVAIAWI
+37 QRRQSAAIAWI

-89 NAQQIDFNE
+89 NAQHINFNE

-120 GVYDN
+120 GVYDH
-125 HTLTLMTDADAIF
+125 HTLTLMTDADHIF

-174 ASQRGVSVHLL
+174 ATQRGVSVHLL

-193 FFRSSWVNKLKDADV
+193 FFRSSWVKKLKDAGV

-231 RKLAIFDNCYGY
+231 RKLAIFDSCYGY

-256 QNEHVGKWI
+256 QDAHVGKWI

-270 VESHDTVNSVKAMS
+270 VESHDTVNSVKAMA

-290 ISAETNANFSSLE
+290 ISAETNANFSNLE

-309 TKSFYNQS
+309 TKS
-317 LYIGTS
+317 LYIDTS
-323 KLHHH
+323 KLHHR
-328 KLQHVTNAREV
+328 KLQHEANARGA
-339 GQNANTRVPKPPL
+339 GQNANTRVPNPPL
-352 LNILPL
+352 LKILPL
-358 QSNLQAYPSVSQVS
+358 QSSLQAYPSVSQVS

-408 FVPDDALLLAMT
+408 FVPDDALLLAIT

-501 IYNRTMTQQMLT
+501 IYNRTMTQQILT
-513 CQHEYLQ
+513 CQHEYLR

-525 QRDGWQQRSF
+525 QRDRWQQRSF

>member
-13 LLWQLGVIA
+13 LLLQLGVMA
-22 HFLITLWLVVRVIQQ
+22 YFLIRLWLVVRVIQQ
-37 QRRQSVAIAWI
+37 QRRQSAAIAWI

-89 NAQQIDFNE
+89 NAQHINFNE

-120 GVYDN
+120 GVYDH
-125 HTLTLMTDADAIF
+125 HTLTLMTDADHIF

-146 AANTMIL
+146 AANTIIL

-174 ASQRGVSVHLL
+174 ATQRGVSVHLL
-185 ADSVGSHA
+185 ADSVGSHT
-193 FFRSSWVNKLKDADV
+193 FFRSSWVKKLKAAGV

-231 RKLAIFDNCYGY
+231 RKLAIFDSCYGY

-256 QNEHVGKWI
+256 QDAHVGKWI

-270 VESHDTVNSVKAMS
+270 VESHDTVNSVKAMA

-290 ISAETNANFSSLE
+290 ISAETNANFSNLE

-309 TKSFYNQS
+309 TKS
-317 LYIGTS
+317 LYIDTS
-323 KLHHH
+323 KLHHR
-328 KLQHVTNAREV
+328 KLQHEANARGA
-339 GQNANTRVPKPPL
+339 GQNANTRVAQPPL
-352 LNILPL
+352 LKILPL
-358 QSNLQAYPSVSQVS
+358 QSSLQAYPSVSQVS

-431 NVPKKVDSLLVRFAS
+431 NVPKKVDSLLVQFAS
-446 QAYFEPL
+446 QAYFDPL

-501 IYNRTMTQQMLT
+501 IYNRTMTQQILT
-513 CQHEYLQ
+513 CQHEYLR

-525 QRDGWQQRSF
+525 QRDRWQQRSF

>member
-1 MGLLLEWSIVKT
+1 MVLLLEWSIVKT
-13 LLWQLGVIA
+13 LLLQLGVMA
-22 HFLITLWLVVRVIQQ
+22 YFLIRLWLVVRVIQQ
-37 QRRQSVAIAWI
+37 QRRQSAAIAWI

-59 IGYMLFGEI
+59 IGYMLFGET

-89 NAQQIDFNE
+89 NAQHINFNE

-120 GVYDN
+120 GVYDH
-125 HTLTLMTDADAIF
+125 HTLTLMTDADHIF

-146 AANTMIL
+146 AANTIIL

-174 ASQRGVSVHLL
+174 ATQRGVSVHLL
-185 ADSVGSHA
+185 ADSVGSHT
-193 FFRSSWVNKLKDADV
+193 FFRSSWVKKLKDAGV

-231 RKLAIFDNCYGY
+231 RKLAIFDSCYGY

-256 QNEHVGKWI
+256 QDAHVGKWI

-270 VESHDTVNSVKAMS
+270 VEGHDNVNSVKAMA

-290 ISAETNANFSSLE
+290 ISAETNANFSNLE

-309 TKSFYNQS
+309 TKS
-317 LYIGTS
+317 LYIDTS
-323 KLHHH
+323 KLHHR
-328 KLQHVTNAREV
+328 KLQHEANARGA
-339 GQNANTRVPKPPL
+339 GQNANTGAPKPPL
-352 LNILPL
+352 LKILPL
-358 QSNLQAYPSVSQVS
+358 QSSLQAYPSVSQVS

-431 NVPKKVDSLLVRFAS
+431 NVPKKVDSLLVQFAS
-446 QAYFEPL
+446 QAYFDPL

-520 QSEPL
+520 QSEQL

>member
-89 NAQQIDFNE
+89 HAHQIDFNK
-98 ISKNLDTEARQL
+98 ISENLDTEARQL

-120 GVYDN
+120 GVYDH
-125 HTLTLMTDADAIF
+125 HTLTLITDADHIF

-174 ASQRGVSVHLL
+174 ATQRGVSVHLL

-193 FFRSSWVNKLKDADV
+193 FFRSSWVKKLKAADV

-231 RKLAIFDNCYGY
+231 RKLAIFDSCYGY

-256 QNEHVGKWI
+256 QNAHVGKWI

-270 VESHDTVNSVKAMS
+270 VESHDTVNSVKAMA

-290 ISAETNANFSSLE
+290 ISAETNANFSNLE

-309 TKSFYNQS
+309 TKS
-317 LYIGTS
+317 LYIDTS
-323 KLHHH
+323 KLHHR
-328 KLQHVTNAREV
+328 KLQHEANARGA
-339 GQNANTRVPKPPL
+339 GQNANPGVTQPPL

-358 QSNLQAYPSVSQVS
+358 QSSLQAYPSVSQVS
-372 LQLIPSAPELTG
+372 LQLIPSAPELTE

-408 FVPDDALLLAMT
+408 FVPDDALLLALT

-513 CQHEYLQ
+513 CQHQYLR

-535 GAKFLDNAIRL
+535 AAKFLDNAIRL

>member
-1 MGLLLEWSIVKT
+1 
-13 LLWQLGVIA
+13 
-22 HFLITLWLVVRVIQQ
+22 
-37 QRRQSVAIAWI
+37 
-48 AVLFAL
+48 
-54 PVVGI
+54 
-59 IGYMLFGEI
+59 MLFGEI

-120 GVYDN
+120 GVYDH
-125 HTLTLMTDADAIF
+125 HTLTLMTDADHIF

-174 ASQRGVSVHLL
+174 ATQRGVSVHLL

-193 FFRSSWVNKLKDADV
+193 FFRSQWVKKLKDADV

-270 VESHDTVNSVKAMS
+270 VEGHDNVNSVKAMA

-290 ISAETNANFSSLE
+290 ISAETNANFSGLK

-309 TKSFYNQS
+309 TKSFYTES

-328 KLQHVTNAREV
+328 KLQHVANSRGV
-339 GQNANTRVPKPPL
+339 GQNANTHVAQPPL

-358 QSNLQAYPSVSQVS
+358 QSDLQAYPSVSQVS

-408 FVPDDALLLAMT
+408 FVPDDALLLAIT

>member
-59 IGYMLFGEI
+59 IGYMLFGET

-89 NAQQIDFNE
+89 NAQHINFNE

-120 GVYDN
+120 GVYDH
-125 HTLTLMTDADAIF
+125 HTLTLMTDADHIF

-174 ASQRGVSVHLL
+174 ATQRGVSVHLL

-193 FFRSSWVNKLKDADV
+193 FFRSSWVKKLKAADV

-231 RKLAIFDNCYGY
+231 RKLAIFDSCYGY

-256 QNEHVGKWI
+256 QDAHVGKWI

-270 VESHDTVNSVKAMS
+270 VESHDTVNSVKAMA

-290 ISAETNANFSSLE
+290 ISAETNANFSNLE

-309 TKSFYNQS
+309 TKS
-317 LYIGTS
+317 LYIDTS
-323 KLHHH
+323 KLHHR
-328 KLQHVTNAREV
+328 KLQHEANARGA
-339 GQNANTRVPKPPL
+339 GQNANTRVAQPPL
-352 LNILPL
+352 LKILPL
-358 QSNLQAYPSVSQVS
+358 QSSLQAYPSVSQVS

-431 NVPKKVDSLLVRFAS
+431 NVPKKVDSLLVQFAS
-446 QAYFEPL
+446 QAYFDPL

-501 IYNRTMTQQMLT
+501 IYNRTMTQQILT
-513 CQHEYLQ
+513 CQHEYLR

-525 QRDGWQQRSF
+525 QRDRWQQRSF

>member
-98 ISKNLDTEARQL
+98 ISRNLDTEARQL

-120 GVYDN
+120 GVYDH
-125 HTLTLMTDADAIF
+125 HTLTLITDADHIF

-174 ASQRGVSVHLL
+174 ATQRGVSVHLL

-193 FFRSSWVNKLKDADV
+193 FFRSSWVKKLKAADV

-231 RKLAIFDNCYGY
+231 RKLAIFDSCYGY

-256 QNEHVGKWI
+256 QNAHVGKWI

-270 VESHDTVNSVKAMS
+270 VESHDTVNSVKAMA

-309 TKSFYNQS
+309 TKSFYTKS

-328 KLQHVTNAREV
+328 KLQHGTNARGV
-339 GQNANTRVPKPPL
+339 GQNANTRVAQPPL

-408 FVPDDALLLAMT
+408 FVPDDALLLALT

-513 CQHEYLQ
+513 CQHQYLR

-535 GAKFLDNAIRL
+535 AAKFLDNAIRL

>member
-22 HFLITLWLVVRVIQQ
+22 HFLIILWLVVRVIQQ

-76 RSLMAQKLLRDFA
+76 RSLMVQKLLRDFA
-89 NAQQIDFNE
+89 HAHQIDFNK
-98 ISKNLDTEARQL
+98 ISENLDTEARQL

-125 HTLTLMTDADAIF
+125 HTLTLITDADHIF

-174 ASQRGVSVHLL
+174 ATQRGVSVHLL

>member
-1 MGLLLEWSIVKT
+1 MVLLLEWSIVKT
-13 LLWQLGVIA
+13 LLLQLGVMA
-22 HFLITLWLVVRVIQQ
+22 YFLIRLWLVVRVIQQ
-37 QRRQSVAIAWI
+37 QRRQSAAIAWI

-89 NAQQIDFNE
+89 NAQHINFNE

-125 HTLTLMTDADAIF
+125 HTLTLITDADHIF

-174 ASQRGVSVHLL
+174 ATQRGVSVHLL

-193 FFRSSWVNKLKDADV
+193 FFRSSWVKKLKAADV

-231 RKLAIFDNCYGY
+231 RKLAIFDSCYGY

-256 QNEHVGKWI
+256 RDAHVGKWI

-270 VESHDTVNSVKAMS
+270 VESHDTVNSVKAMA

-290 ISAETNANFSSLE
+290 ISAETNANFSNLE

-309 TKSFYNQS
+309 TKS
-317 LYIGTS
+317 LYIDTS
-323 KLHHH
+323 KLHHR
-328 KLQHVTNAREV
+328 KLQHEANARGV
-339 GQNANTRVPKPPL
+339 GQNANMRVPNPPL

-358 QSNLQAYPSVSQVS
+358 QSDLQAYPSVSQVS
-372 LQLIPSAPELTG
+372 LQLIPSAPELTE

-431 NVPKKVDSLLVRFAS
+431 NVPKKVDSLLVQFAS

-463 NAGLLHAKILC
+463 NPGLLHAKILC

-501 IYNRTMTQQMLT
+501 IYNRTMTQQILT
-513 CQHEYLQ
+513 CQHEYLR

-525 QRDGWQQRSF
+525 QRDRWQQRSF